1 MKDKDA
7 QLMMEALRDNDRW
20 DARRGRDD
28 GSGAEHAKA
37 VQWTKD
43 IKAKLAQAR
52 EVGDSKEANK
62 LQRYLD
68 MHGIDEDGGAQ
79 GIHGPL
85 DRVSVLVIGKI
96 SDFPDKLIDDLIY
109 SSIEDVESEMGADP
123 SAKHDLNQLDV
134 NSKVKDLIIHSLH
147 QLVYGT
153 NTQPDVR

>member
-1 MKDKDA
+1 MRDKDA

-43 IKAKLAQAR
+43 IKAKLAQAQ

-68 MHGIDEDGGAQ
+68 MHGIDEDNSLDDELDDAGDVK
-79 GIHGPL
+79 GP
-85 DRVSVLVIGKI
+85 DYKIGDILK
-96 SDFPDKLIDDLIY
+96 SHQTGDDLNGIIIDIY
-109 SSIEDVESEMGADP
+109 KEDGEIMYALMEIGEEGWSVKAS
-123 SAKHDLNQLDV
+123 DV
-134 NSKVKDLIIHSLH
+134 KPDRTPR
-147 QLVYGT
+147 T
-153 NTQPDVR
+153 NF